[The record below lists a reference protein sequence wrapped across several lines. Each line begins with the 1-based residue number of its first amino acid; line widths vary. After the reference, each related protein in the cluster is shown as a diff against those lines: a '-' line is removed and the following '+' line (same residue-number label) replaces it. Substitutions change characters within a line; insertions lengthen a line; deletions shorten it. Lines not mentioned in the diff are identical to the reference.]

1 MPEIAPERAVRYDLR
16 MTLFTLP
23 FTNPIEFFISLAIG
37 GGFVYI
43 FQKAAMSQEQR
54 ETSWVKRFVTGPNS
68 KVLWGALWVGWA
80 VVFGLLLGS
89 FEDKTAHSPYGSV
102 GLIALFSSYDHVS
115 LPHRQLPLPQPW
127 DPRHGR
133 PPAAQG

>member
-43 FQKAAMSQEQR
+43 FQKSAMSQEQR
-54 ETSWVKRFVTGPNS
+54 EAPWVKRFMIGPNA
-68 KVLWGALWVGWA
+68 KVIWGVAWIVWA
-80 VVFGLLLGS
+80 VVFGLILGT
-89 FEDKTAHSPYGSV
+89 FTDKTAASAYGSV
-102 GLIALFSSYDHVS
+102 GLVAMFSGFFVMMGFI
-115 LPHRQLPLPQPW
+115 W
-127 DPRHGR
+127 ATIGE
-133 PPAAQG
+133 

>member
-1 MPEIAPERAVRYDLR
+1 

-23 FTNPIEFFISLAIG
+23 FTNPVEFFISLAIG

-68 KVLWGALWVGWA
+68 KVLWGALFVGWA

-89 FEDKTAHSPYGSV
+89 FEDKTAHSPYGFFVMMGFIWASI
-102 GLIALFSSYDHVS
+102 GE
-115 LPHRQLPLPQPW
+115 
-127 DPRHGR
+127 
-133 PPAAQG
+133 

>member
-1 MPEIAPERAVRYDLR
+1 VPEIARQRAVRYDSR

-23 FTNPIEFFISLAIG
+23 FTHPMEFFISLAIG

-80 VVFGLLLGS
+80 LVFGLLLGS

-102 GLIALFSSYDHVS
+102 GLIALFSGFFLMMGFIWASI
-115 LPHRQLPLPQPW
+115 
-127 DPRHGR
+127 GE
-133 PPAAQG
+133 

>member
-1 MPEIAPERAVRYDLR
+1 

-23 FTNPIEFFISLAIG
+23 FTNPMEFFISLAIG

-68 KVLWGALWVGWA
+68 
-80 VVFGLLLGS
+80 
-89 FEDKTAHSPYGSV
+89 
-102 GLIALFSSYDHVS
+102 
-115 LPHRQLPLPQPW
+115 
-127 DPRHGR
+127 
-133 PPAAQG
+133 

>member
-1 MPEIAPERAVRYDLR
+1 

-23 FTNPIEFFISLAIG
+23 FTNPMEFFISLAIG

-68 KVLWGALWVGWA
+68 KVLWGVLFVGWA
-80 VVFGLLLGS
+80 LVFGLLLGS
-89 FEDKTAHSPYGSV
+89 FEDKTAHSPYGCV
-102 GLIALFSSYDHVS
+102 GLIALFSGFFVMMGFIWASI
-115 LPHRQLPLPQPW
+115 
-127 DPRHGR
+127 GE
-133 PPAAQG
+133 